1 MAEYESLAEFTLTLK
16 DEDEI
21 FCYCTRVTIDDRDLL
36 YFGEQTEVESN
47 PDPTYSSDFLSDL
60 ERMKNLGINVS
71 FENDLDSENGST
83 EYQPTAHL
91 YETPLAEFDP
101 KFEKDVP
108 DMKELGL
115 PLSFCNLKGSEQ
127 KVAQF
132 KIVGSCDEFST
143 NDPLDGS
150 NVPKWEPVDNSSKI
164 DEDFEKYW
172 KKNGETIV
180 RQKWDKIY
188 GEFVVK
194 NNDSEVE
201 KPKEDSI
208 LQEDGEG
215 NSIFIILLT

>member
-1 MAEYESLAEFTLTLK
+1 MAEYESLAEFKLTLK

-21 FCYCTRVTIDDRDLL
+21 FCFCTRVTIDDRDLL

-172 KKNGETIV
+172 KENGEIIV
-180 RQKWDKIY
+180 RQKWDEIY
-188 GEFVVK
+188 GDFVAT
-194 NNDSEVE
+194 NDDSEVD
-201 KPKEDSI
+201 KPRENSL

-215 NSIFIILLT
+215 M